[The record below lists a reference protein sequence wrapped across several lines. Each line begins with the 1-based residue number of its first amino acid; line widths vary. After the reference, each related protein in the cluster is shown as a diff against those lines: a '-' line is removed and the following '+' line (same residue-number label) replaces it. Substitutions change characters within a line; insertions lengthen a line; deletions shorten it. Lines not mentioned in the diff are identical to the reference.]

1 MARIESFEDLEV
13 WQLARELCRL
23 VKRLTSKGPF
33 LKDFKFSGQI
43 TSAAGSCM
51 DNIAEGFERD
61 GNKEFINFLYIAK
74 GSNGEVRSQSY
85 RALDWDYI
93 SQEEYKDVL
102 ELTEKLKFKL
112 QGLIQALKNSGGKGY
127 K

>member
-1 MARIESFEDLEV
+1 MAEIENFEELQV
-13 WQLARELCRL
+13 WRLARELSKK
-23 VKRLTSKGPF
+23 VKILTSKGQF
-33 LKDFKFSGQI
+33 VKDFKFSAQI

-61 GNKEFINFLYIAK
+61 GNKEFINFLYITK

-85 RALDWDYI
+85 RALDWGYI
-93 SQEEYKDVL
+93 NEEEHKDL
-102 ELTEKLKFKL
+102 LDLTEKLKFKL
-112 QGLIQALKNSGGKGY
+112 QGLIYTLKNSGGKGY

>member
-1 MARIESFEDLEV
+1 MARIENFEDLDV
-13 WQLARELCRL
+13 WKIARQLCIV
-23 VKRLTSKGPF
+23 VKGFTSKSKF
-33 LKDFKFSGQI
+33 LKDFKFSAQI
-43 TSAAGSCM
+43 NSAAGSIM

-93 SQEEYKDVL
+93 SKEEQNEILV
-102 ELTEKLKFKL
+102 LTEKLKFKL
-112 QGLIQALKNSGGKGY
+112 QGLINTLKNSGAKGY